1 MNEIKVTGNLGKS
14 ILQLSAQFSS
24 PSAAIWEYVSNSLE
38 YRSQPDGCRIN
49 VVIEKNKIIIAD
61 NSDGMDSSILHHF
74 FTVSGENQARK
85 GNQSSWLKRGLFGTG
100 KLAAFGIGNN
110 LIVETNKNGLK
121 NSYKLSRKA
130 IEESPEDANSIP
142 LEAIKKDID
151 TNEPDGT
158 MVTLESL
165 NVKVNQHEIIRKIER
180 EIASLREYDI
190 NIAVNDHLCEFK
202 QLEILSTHKFESS
215 GAIRE
220 RYGDFE
226 LEINVSRTPLDES
239 ERGIKIMNNKSI
251 IGVEDCGISSK
262 EFGNQITGKVDIPQL
277 EEPINNVN
285 SFDQTRSHKL
295 NQNHTGVRELV
306 LFMAPKIEKIR
317 KDLLDEKNKERTS
330 TQSKKLS
337 EITNQLS
344 DKFNKQWNELKR
356 QLNEIRTSSN
366 SRSVSSLFVEPGDDP
381 ELNALEAGEDVDA
394 SEYNIRTGEQTHENP
409 SNGPSSSE
417 FESGSNN
424 QFNASKTSGSKTKRR
439 RGGFLVDHD
448 KLGEDEHRSIYNKDE
463 LKIVINLD
471 HPSVKNCLK
480 SCHDDVENI
489 SFKRLIFEIAFR
501 EFEHAI
507 AQEMIFDNDMYPPS
521 DLLYEMRSHYD
532 RIARV
537 IGSDLYSY

>member
-49 VVIEKNKIIIAD
+49 VVIEKNKITIAD

-130 IEESPEDANSIP
+130 IEASPEDANSIP
-142 LEAIKKDID
+142 LEAIKKDIE

-158 MVTLESL
+158 MVILESL

-295 NQNHTGVRELV
+295 NQNHAGVRELV

>member
-295 NQNHTGVRELV
+295 NQNHAGVRELV